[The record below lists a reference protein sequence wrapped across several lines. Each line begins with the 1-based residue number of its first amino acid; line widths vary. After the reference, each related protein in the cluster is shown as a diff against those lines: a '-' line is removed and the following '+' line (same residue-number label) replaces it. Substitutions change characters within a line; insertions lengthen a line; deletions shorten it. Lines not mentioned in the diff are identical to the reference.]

1 MTSLRQQ
8 MIDAMV
14 LRGLAPKTQKTYLY
28 WVGDFANH
36 YHRSPSLLD
45 VKNLEQYLL
54 FLIKNRNLSANSV
67 RVCVNAIHFLFVK
80 VLSRPACRFKVAYP
94 KRPLKIPD
102 LLTPDEVH
110 CILACCNNKK
120 HHAMLC
126 TCYGAGLRVSELVAL
141 QVQHIDSASR
151 VIHVKQAKGAKDR
164 EVPLGDALL
173 KELRNY
179 WHLYRPHQ
187 WLFYG
192 VDSNKALSISSTQ
205 KVFRRSK
212 SSSQIKK
219 NGGIHS
225 LRHAYATHQLN
236 AGMPLH
242 CLQRAL
248 GHQSIHTTMRY
259 IHWLPHYDSSGS
271 GACDL
276 LAL

>member
-1 MTSLRQQ
+1 MTPLRQQ
-8 MIDAMV
+8 MIDAMI
-14 LRGLAPKTQKTYLY
+14 LRGLAPKTQKSYLY

-45 VKNLEQYLL
+45 VKHLEQYLL
-54 FLIKNRNLSANSV
+54 FLIKNRHLSANSV
-67 RVCVNAIHFLFVK
+67 RTSLNAIHFLFIK
-80 VLSRPACRFKVAYP
+80 VLARPAYQVKVAYP
-94 KRPLKIPD
+94 KRPQRIPD
-102 LLTPDEVH
+102 LLTREEVH
-110 CILACCNNKK
+110 EILSCCENKK

-141 QVQHIDSASR
+141 QVRHIDSDSR

-173 KELRNY
+173 DELRSY
-179 WHLYRPHQ
+179 WHLYRPHK

-192 VDSNKALSISSTQ
+192 VDINQALGISSTQ